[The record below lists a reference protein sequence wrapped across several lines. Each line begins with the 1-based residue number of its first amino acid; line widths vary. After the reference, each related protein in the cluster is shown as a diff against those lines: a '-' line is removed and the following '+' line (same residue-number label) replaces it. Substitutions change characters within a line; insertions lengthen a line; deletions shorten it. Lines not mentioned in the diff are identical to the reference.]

1 MTEERTVTQEKYA
14 IHVYKQHSLC
24 LFVSYATV
32 LLFLP
37 SLIDSLFFNRIYKK
51 EDVFNTLFFYQ

>member
-14 IHVYKQHSLC
+14 IHVYKQLSLC